1 MKWAQSKKKAFTFL
15 AVTALVIS
23 GAYNSV
29 MVNSDSFMNEQD
41 IRFVKRLDEVYGVVK
56 VGRQFASTKTQW
68 VKLSNKQVTEV
79 AKNLVPSAAPTL
91 QVAQASSA
99 PATQVETA
107 AAVQEE
113 LDLRLVEVA
122 NPKKYQ
128 GNVPSSMFSGNLVT
142 ADGRIETLSVSL
154 PNGEGLSVNS
164 TEMVGNVFEYDLD
177 GETLSG
183 MIYQVDQTT
192 YMVTLT
198 NGAFEGTR
206 MKFSTGEAPAQL
218 EQDFAPAQEVVAGT
232 DVPVGQFGQVNGM
245 AVEGNPD
252 AAMQAQ
258 AMEYVEGQAAPQAF
272 NFDAS
277 QAI

>member
-1 MKWAQSKKKAFTFL
+1 MKWGQSKKKAFTYL
-15 AVTALVIS
+15 AVAAVVIS
-23 GAYNSV
+23 GTYNSV

-41 IRFVKRLDEVYGVVK
+41 IRYVKRLDEVYGVVK
-56 VGRQFASTKTQW
+56 AGRQYASVKPEW

-79 AKNLVPSAAPTL
+79 AKALAPSPAPKAV
-91 QVAQASSA
+91 VAQAQVSA
-99 PATQVETA
+99 PVETA

-113 LDLRLVEVA
+113 LDLNLVEVS

-142 ADGRIETLSVSL
+142 ADGRIEALSVSL
-154 PNGEGLSVNS
+154 PNGEGLSINTS
-164 TEMVGNVFEYDLD
+164 EMVGNVFEYDLD

-198 NGAFEGTR
+198 NVTFEGTR
-206 MKFSTGEAPAQL
+206 MKFSSGAAPVSF
-218 EQDFAPAQEVVAGT
+218 EQEPANQEMVAGT
-232 DVPVGQFGQVNGM
+232 DVPVGQFGQDNGM
-245 AVEGNPD
+245 AAQSNPD

-258 AMEYVEGQAAPQAF
+258 AMEYVEGQVAPQGF
-272 NFDAS
+272 NFDAN

>member
-23 GAYNSV
+23 GTYNSV

-41 IRFVKRLDEVYGVVK
+41 VRFVKRLDEVYGVVK
-56 VGRQFASTKTQW
+56 VGRQFASTKPQW
-68 VKLSNKQVTEV
+68 VKLSHKQVTEV
-79 AKNLVPSAAPTL
+79 AKNLVPAPAPKI
-91 QVAQASSA
+91 QVAQASAPSA
-99 PATQVETA
+99 PAPVETA

-113 LDLRLVEVA
+113 LDLNLVEIT

-128 GNVPSSMFSGNLVT
+128 GVVPASMFSGNLVA
-142 ADGRIETLSVSL
+142 ADGRIESLSVSL
-154 PNGEGLSVNS
+154 PNGEGLSINA

-198 NGAFEGTR
+198 NGSFEGTR
-206 MKFSTGEAPAQL
+206 MKFSSGAAPVQF
-218 EQDFAPAQEVVAGT
+218 EQEVAPAQEFVAGT
-232 DVPVGQFGQVNGM
+232 DVPVGQFGAEEV
-245 AVEGNPD
+245 NPD

-258 AMEYVEGQAAPQAF
+258 AVEFVEGQQAVQGF
-272 NFDAS
+272 NFNG
-277 QAI
+277 

>member
-23 GAYNSV
+23 GTYNSV

-41 IRFVKRLDEVYGVVK
+41 VRFVKRLDEVYGVVK
-56 VGRQFASTKTQW
+56 VGRQFASTKPQW

-79 AKNLVPSAAPTL
+79 AKNLVPAPAPKF
-91 QVAQASSA
+91 QVAQASAPSA
-99 PATQVETA
+99 PAPVETA

-113 LDLRLVEVA
+113 LDLNLVEIT

-128 GNVPSSMFSGNLVT
+128 GVIPASMFSGNLVA
-142 ADGRIETLSVSL
+142 ADGRIESLSVSL
-154 PNGEGLSVNS
+154 PNGEGLSINA

-206 MKFSTGEAPAQL
+206 MKFSSGAAPVQF
-218 EQDFAPAQEVVAGT
+218 EQEVAPAQEFVAGT
-232 DVPVGQFGQVNGM
+232 DVPVGQFGAQDNGY
-245 AVEGNPD
+245 AQEVNPD

-258 AMEYVEGQAAPQAF
+258 AVEFVEGQQAAQGF
-272 NFDAS
+272 NFNG
-277 QAI
+277 

>member
-23 GAYNSV
+23 GTYNSV

-56 VGRQFASTKTQW
+56 VGRQFASTKPKW

-79 AKNLVPSAAPTL
+79 AKTLVPAPAPKI
-91 QVAQASSA
+91 QVAQASAAPSA
-99 PATQVETA
+99 PAQIETA

-128 GNVPSSMFSGNLVT
+128 GNVPASLFSGNLVT

-154 PNGEGLSVNS
+154 PNGEG
-164 TEMVGNVFEYDLD
+164 GWKRF
-177 GETLSG
+177 
-183 MIYQVDQTT
+183 
-192 YMVTLT
+192 
-198 NGAFEGTR
+198 
-206 MKFSTGEAPAQL
+206 
-218 EQDFAPAQEVVAGT
+218 
-232 DVPVGQFGQVNGM
+232 
-245 AVEGNPD
+245 
-252 AAMQAQ
+252 
-258 AMEYVEGQAAPQAF
+258 
-272 NFDAS
+272 
-277 QAI
+277 